1 VIRIFRYPL
10 SRIKLVYKTLGKIK
24 DLKPM
29 LERTINNPSKFTTKN
44 IFKDRNDISLS
55 GISIFNFEYLP
66 KIKEKT
72 PMIKIIIAC
81 VERYEY
87 LEKLTQGTSFAFICM
102 IDIIPIKI

>member
-1 VIRIFRYPL
+1 MIRIFKYPL
-10 SRIKLVYKTLGKIK
+10 SRIKLVYTTLGKIK

-29 LERTINNPSKFTTKN
+29 LDRTVNNPSKFKIKS

-55 GISIFNFEYLP
+55 DISIFNFEYLP

-81 VERYEY
+81 VDR
-87 LEKLTQGTSFAFICM
+87 
-102 IDIIPIKI
+102 